1 MNNTIQLVMCPQER
15 WYWHSVA
22 MRMHS
27 QNCGV
32 TLWLCFQWQPT
43 LRLEIL
49 EWYETVVSVTTS
61 RSPWLSEV
69 TSHQLPPICQRALK
83 YSRGILPSA
92 SYETSLVH
100 IGISYEISGEKANWK
115 SKVVSKILSVWCL
128 TKQTNKTMLH
138 RNKQKQVKI
147 FYLLN
152 MLKHMNFSLLWS
164 LPKTF
169 WMIKLLSKSYNCWE
183 E

>member
-1 MNNTIQLVMCPQER
+1 MYQSKGSRTTRSSRSCVPRSAGIG
-15 WYWHSVA
+15 SVA

-49 EWYETVVSVTTS
+49 EWYKTVVSVTTS

-83 YSRGILPSA
+83 CRRGILPSA
-92 SYETSLVH
+92 PYETSLVH
-100 IGISYEISGEKANWK
+100 IGISYESFGEKANWK

-128 TKQTNKTMLH
+128 TKQTNKQNH
-138 RNKQKQVKI
+138 VAQKQA
-147 FYLLN
+147 
-152 MLKHMNFSLLWS
+152 
-164 LPKTF
+164 KTSEDF
-169 WMIKLLSKSYNCWE
+169 ISVEYAQTHE
-183 E
+183 F